1 MLYYKKF
8 VTFFNIFLKCIINRH
23 NRVIKSFCDI
33 IISMEKQYIL
43 ALLITILAGL
53 STLVGGFS
61 TFFIKKD
68 SLKALSIGLGFSGGM
83 MIYISLNELLIEANK
98 YLLPQFNKR
107 ASLIAFLMFFIGVLI
122 AIIIDYFIP
131 DHIESDL
138 FLKNPSECDCRMHK
152 IKRAGIF
159 TAVAVA
165 IHNFPEGIANFFVSS
180 QDLSLGIPLALA
192 IAIHNIPEGIAVA
205 LPIYHAVQ
213 KKRVAIFYTFLS
225 GIAEPIGALLGYF
238 FLRNYLNETTLGF
251 LFATISGIM
260 VYISIDTLL
269 PMAREYGEN
278 HHVVL
283 GVMLGMFV
291 IGLSLVLF

>member
-1 MLYYKKF
+1 
-8 VTFFNIFLKCIINRH
+8 
-23 NRVIKSFCDI
+23 
-33 IISMEKQYIL
+33 MEKQYIL
-43 ALLITILAGL
+43 ALLITVLAGL
-53 STLVGGFS
+53 STLAGGFF
-61 TFFIKKD
+61 TFFVKKD

-83 MIYISLNELLIEANK
+83 MIYISLNELLVEANK
-98 YLLPQFNKR
+98 YLIPYFSKK
-107 ASLIAFLMFFIGVLI
+107 ASLIAFIMFFVGVGI
-122 AIIIDYFIP
+122 AVLIDYFIP

-138 FLKNPSECDCRMHK
+138 FLENPNDCTYKLHH
-152 IKRAGIF
+152 IKRAGVV
-159 TAVAVA
+159 TAIAVA

-205 LPIYHAVQ
+205 LPIYHAVK
-213 KKRVAIFYTFLS
+213 KKRTAILYTFLS
-225 GIAEPIGALLGYF
+225 GIAEPIGAMLGF
-238 FLRNYLNETTLGF
+238 IFLRNYLNPTTLGF
-251 LFATISGIM
+251 LFAAISGIM

-278 HHVVL
+278 HHVVF

>member
-1 MLYYKKF
+1 
-8 VTFFNIFLKCIINRH
+8 
-23 NRVIKSFCDI
+23 
-33 IISMEKQYIL
+33 MEKQYLL

-53 STLVGGFS
+53 STLVGGFF
-61 TFFIKKD
+61 TFFVKKD
-68 SLKALSIGLGFSGGM
+68 SLKALSVGLGFSGGM
-83 MIYISLNELLIEANK
+83 MIFISLNELLIEANG
-98 YLLPQFNKR
+98 YLSSDFPNK
-107 ASLIAFLMFFIGVLI
+107 AKLIAFLMFFIGVGI
-122 AIIIDYFIP
+122 AVLIDYFIP

-138 FLKNPSECDCRMHK
+138 FLENPQNCTQRLHK
-152 IKRAGIF
+152 IKRAGIV

-213 KKRVAIFYTFLS
+213 KKRTAILYTLLS
-225 GIAEPIGALLGYF
+225 GMAEPVGAILGF
-238 FLRNYLNETTLGF
+238 IFLRNYLTPTTLGY
-251 LFATISGIM
+251 LFAAISGIM

-278 HHVVL
+278 HHVVF
-283 GVMLGMFV
+283 GIMLGMFV

>member
-1 MLYYKKF
+1 
-8 VTFFNIFLKCIINRH
+8 
-23 NRVIKSFCDI
+23 
-33 IISMEKQYIL
+33 MEQQYVL

-53 STLVGGFS
+53 STLVGGFC

-68 SLKALSIGLGFSGGM
+68 SFKALSVGLGFSGGM
-83 MIYISLNELLIEANK
+83 MIFISLNELLVESNK
-98 YLLPQFNKR
+98 YLSETFTHKK
-107 ASLIAFLMFFIGVLI
+107 ASLIAFLMFFTGVGI
-122 AIIIDYFIP
+122 AMLIDYFIP

-138 FLKNPSECDCRMHK
+138 FLQDPNDCKQHMHK
-152 IKRAGIF
+152 IKRAGIV
-159 TAVAVA
+159 TAIAVA

-180 QDLSLGIPLALA
+180 HNLSLGIPLACA

-205 LPIYHAVQ
+205 LPIYHAVK
-213 KKRVAIFYTFLS
+213 KKRTAIFYTFLS
-225 GIAEPIGALLGYF
+225 GIAEPIGAILGYL
-238 FLRNYLNETTLGF
+238 FLRNYLNQTTLGF
-251 LFATISGIM
+251 LFAIISGIM

-278 HHVVL
+278 HHVVW